1 MFASTVLA
9 LALVCGACR
18 AQSERADGGN
28 DSLDVDKSG
37 LLSFDELAQ
46 FLQQLDDGVQSTDE
60 LRVLFARF
68 DVDGDLHWS
77 KDEFRA
83 FKQSLRSLVG
93 GAGGRGGPS
102 LLVRVMVAI
111 VVVLVTML
119 ALAAWYIRNLIG
131 APSKAIADASARRAS
146 SLPHDAEPAAA
157 MADATDELRALRQ
170 AAIIP
175 PETIELTR
183 SFLGQGIGG
192 TVVVGLWQ
200 QTTSVAC
207 KTLRSSCTQREI
219 NDFLSEI
226 KLILNLPMHPN
237 ILQVFGVSHKDES
250 LILVMEYLPLGNL
263 LDTLRKKTLGAES
276 EEHFSLTQ
284 LLLFS
289 QDICKGMVHL
299 ATHHIVHRDLAA
311 RNVLLA
317 AQESRFIAKVCDF
330 GLSRTVEYLDI
341 NADEPIPSANE
352 RHLAQSVG
360 PRLTPPIA
368 VAKTAPALPTEA
380 SFAGTMA
387 SLLPQCCPPAQ
398 QSPDDGYADVDA
410 TVPPK
415 AAEASA
421 RPKSPALRRAP
432 STESKPLPIK
442 WMAPETLFG
451 KFSHASDVWSY
462 GVVLFE
468 IFSLGEEPYSGFTAL
483 EVLRHH
489 RKSSPLRMEKPEECP
504 ADVFEMMLETWK
516 TRPSERPTFQQLHR
530 RVDDLLLAHDD
541 NFFESSSSSSSSK
554 LWAAAHRRH
563 ATRRSATPS
572 PAVSPQAS
580 PRNRRRSP
588 ARSESL
594 FSLELPGNL
603 ARRSLAQ
610 SGEQAAPRAGDL
622 KRRSRSVERLQQRNN
637 VAGYVDEPFDMTPS
651 ASISG
656 TDEDGYVRPQPASS
670 GDSAHAMPYILD
682 SSDDGG
688 DYIEPEVSP
697 TRNVPRIVLTASIDD
712 DGH

>member
-1 MFASTVLA
+1 
-9 LALVCGACR
+9 
-18 AQSERADGGN
+18 
-28 DSLDVDKSG
+28 
-37 LLSFDELAQ
+37 
-46 FLQQLDDGVQSTDE
+46 
-60 LRVLFARF
+60 
-68 DVDGDLHWS
+68 
-77 KDEFRA
+77 
-83 FKQSLRSLVG
+83 
-93 GAGGRGGPS
+93 
-102 LLVRVMVAI
+102 
-111 VVVLVTML
+111 
-119 ALAAWYIRNLIG
+119 
-131 APSKAIADASARRAS
+131 
-146 SLPHDAEPAAA
+146 
-157 MADATDELRALRQ
+157 MADATDELKALRQ

-341 NADEPIPSANE
+341 NADEPIPSASE
-352 RHLAQSVG
+352 RHLAQSMG
-360 PRLTPPIA
+360 PRLTPASPPPA
-368 VAKTAPALPTEA
+368 VLAKTAPALPPAAPTET
-380 SFAGTMA
+380 SFVGTMA

-398 QSPDDGYADVDA
+398 KAPDDGYADVDA
-410 TVPPK
+410 TTVPAK
-415 AAEASA
+415 AAEAPA

-504 ADVFEMMLETWK
+504 DDVFDMMLETWK

-563 ATRRSATPS
+563 ANRRSAAPS
-572 PAVSPQAS
+572 PAVSPQPS

-588 ARSESL
+588 ARSESM

-610 SGEQAAPRAGDL
+610 SGEQSVPRAGDL
-622 KRRSRSVERLQQRNN
+622 KRRSRSVERLQQQRNN
-637 VAGYVDEPFDMTPS
+637 VAGYVDEPFDVTPS

-656 TDEDGYVRPQPASS
+656 TDEDAYVRPQPASS
-670 GDSAHAMPYILD
+670 GNSAHAMPYILD
-682 SSDDGG
+682 SSSDDGN